1 MTTAQS
7 TNTDF
12 DRKSTN
18 RTIVEEN
25 CWLTAGD
32 PRRAQ
37 GANKP
42 YAPRRAGAPFW
53 FRRIPAAAGSLL
65 LVARARERC

>member
-1 MTTAQS
+1 MTRHKRGFRPKLDQP
-7 TNTDF
+7 DY
-12 DRKSTN
+12 
-18 RTIVEEN
+18 IVEDN
-25 CWLTAGD
+25 CWLAAGD

-37 GANKP
+37 GAYKP